1 MSRRKRWLVV
11 PILVFA
17 LPVLAGAAALLA
29 VDPNDF
35 KPQLVA
41 AVEQATGRT
50 LTVGGDLSIGKSL
63 WPVVV
68 VSDVSLAN
76 LPGGSRPDIAH
87 AERIQARLSLP
98 ALLHRRVEITSL
110 ELTGPNILFETVAG
124 KPNWVF
130 DTDAGGRAAAAGK
143 AGPGWSLRVPAVHVQ
158 NGMVTIRLPLRTHVV
173 GIRSLDLRAP
183 AQGPLD
189 LASVL
194 VYGDNRPFS
203 LWATARPTG
212 GVRAPWDARLRFAAY
227 GAEAT
232 AAGTMSLDGR
242 YDLQAQGTA
251 PALEK
256 LDALLPSLRLPPL
269 HGLDFAAHLTS
280 AGVDGG
286 LPVVGQTR
294 LGFAGADLRDRVP
307 GLVLGAVEVAL
318 PRAGGDASVKG
329 SGSYAGQDFAFDGSA
344 AVPKR
349 LDGRIGSRL
358 DLSVRARAAAAGGAP
373 AAASKAPAGAGGD
386 ARGTALGGAHGTL
399 KGTLGLDAGRFDG
412 LDARVGLR
420 LPSLAALR
428 AVAPSLPPG
437 LPLTDVSFDGQ
448 VTLPADLATAEVRG
462 ARLSAHEAELSGD
475 LRARLRGEPGVSATL
490 QAARLDLD
498 ALAAG
503 SGGHGW
509 QWGGDGPVIPDAAL
523 PWGVLR
529 DRTLDLSLAADTV
542 TFLRRPWHDVRLAM
556 TLADGRLRVSQ
567 ARLAFPDGPLELA
580 MSADAAGRDVP
591 VTLSVHGAAIPLALL
606 ADAAGLPGRAAGSL
620 RVEADLAA
628 HGSSAHDLAATLDG
642 PFAATLL
649 GGQLSDAALIDLA
662 GPALKALNIAVPP
675 EGEAAV
681 RCLGLVGRFRNGRGR
696 FPTLALDTGF
706 LRLDGA
712 GEVDLGA
719 ETLALRL
726 RPLARLSGASVSVP
740 VVVEG
745 PFRAI
750 GGRLDASAFEKLGL
764 LFDAWLGGDDPK
776 TCSDAGLVAATRR

>member
-11 PILVFA
+11 PVLVLA

-50 LTVGGDLSIGKSL
+50 LIVGGDLSIGRSL

-130 DTDAGGRAAAAGK
+130 DTDAGGRAAAAGE

-183 AQGPLD
+183 ALGPLD
-189 LASVL
+189 LAGVL
-194 VYGDNRPFS
+194 VYGDNRPFN

-256 LDALLPSLRLPPL
+256 LDVLLPSLRLPPL

-280 AGVDGG
+280 AGLTNAGADGG

-307 GLVLGAVEVAL
+307 GLVLGAMEAAL

-329 SGSYAGQDFAFDGSA
+329 SGRYAGQDFDFDGSA

-349 LDGRIGSRL
+349 LDGRVSSRL
-358 DLSVRARAAAAGGAP
+358 DLSVRAPAAAASGG
-373 AAASKAPAGAGGD
+373 
-386 ARGTALGGAHGTL
+386 ARGTAPGGAHGTL

-420 LPSLAALR
+420 LPSLAVLR

-448 VTLPADLATAEVRG
+448 VTLPADLASAEVRG
-462 ARLSAHEAELSGD
+462 ARLSAREAELSGD

-503 SGGHGW
+503 SGGQAW

-523 PWGVLR
+523 PWAMLR

-606 ADAAGLPGRAAGSL
+606 AEAAGLPGRAAGSL
-620 RVEADLAA
+620 RVEAELAA

-649 GGQLSDAALIDLA
+649 GGQLSDTALIDLA

-719 ETLALRL
+719 ETLALKL

-776 TCSDAGLVAATRR
+776 TCSDAGLVAATRH